1 MLKLAAS
8 EAPND
13 ITATF
18 VEAVNQLIDTDKE
31 RRAASRTRIPSGV
44 WLILLV
50 VSGVGCYMSA
60 YAAGSQGVRSTFTSV
75 LLPLLISVVI
85 LLIFDLTNEQV
96 GIISIS
102 QQPLMDLQNSMR
114 SDPASARVKP
124 D

>member
-1 MLKLAAS
+1 ML
-8 EAPND
+8 P
-13 ITATF
+13 
-18 VEAVNQLIDTDKE
+18 VP
-31 RRAASRTRIPSGV
+31 R
-44 WLILLV
+44 
-50 VSGVGCYMSA
+50 
-60 YAAGSQGVRSTFTSV
+60 VRSTFTSV

-124 D
+124 